1 MTALKINSTPW
12 EKSAIAYKLRI
23 CCQPFCK
30 LIDEEKYS
38 IILMKFPFNQF
49 TLVNKEMGEKLS
61 KGPC

>member
-1 MTALKINSTPW
+1 MREIRNCLQIKNLL
-12 EKSAIAYKLRI
+12 SAI
-23 CCQPFCK
+23 CK
-30 LIDEEKYS
+30 LIDEEKYL